1 MPEPILRRRTA
12 LLLFVALS
20 VDSSIGRAGADASQI
35 PPLYVLQTTRG
46 DTIRGPLLRIDAEG
60 SVEMGGDKGGRI
72 AERDI
77 VTLRQEKTLLPPT
90 TLAPQ
95 AIFANGDRLV
105 GDATALQGERLR
117 FKPAAAPLQEL
128 LVPLST
134 LAGIWLAAPEG
145 IDDPARFLSG
155 WLRLHRRRDAVLL
168 RNGDVVEGALAAFG
182 DRAGQSR
189 MARVHVDKK
198 DVDVDLA
205 QVAAVALAR
214 EKGRPPRVSRPSARI
229 VALDGSRLRFS
240 SITCDGGLLT
250 GATLFG
256 AELRIPLRDV
266 VAVEPYQSG
275 TVYLSDLAPRDY
287 QFTPYFGEGTLPY
300 AKDVSIAGN
309 EFMLAGSAY
318 DKGIGMRSQSRLT
331 YDLKGGYRCFTSVV
345 GLDDRTGREGT
356 VRIRVLVDGKLD
368 AAVDD
373 RELTAR
379 NGPRALRVDVSRAHE
394 LTLVVE
400 YGRRGNVQGHVDWA
414 DARLIK

>member
-1 MPEPILRRRTA
+1 MFLLA
-12 LLLFVALS
+12 AGLLLGSWKACA
-20 VDSSIGRAGADASQI
+20 DSAPI

-46 DTIRGPLLRIDAEG
+46 DTIRGPLIRIDADG

-72 AERDI
+72 AGRDV
-77 VTLRQEKTLLPPT
+77 VTLRQEKTPLPPR

-105 GDATALQGERLR
+105 GKALGLQGERLR
-117 FKPAAAPLQEL
+117 FKPAIAPLQEL

-134 LAGIWLAAPEG
+134 LEGIWLAAPEG
-145 IDDPARFLSG
+145 IDDPARFLTD
-155 WLRLHRRRDAVLL
+155 WIHLRHRRDAVLL
-168 RNGDVVEGALAAFG
+168 RNGDVVEGVLVAFG
-182 DRAGQSR
+182 DRAGQGR
-189 MARVHVDKK
+189 IARVHVDKK

-205 QVAAVALAR
+205 QVAALALAG
-214 EKGRPPRVSRPSARI
+214 EKGRAPRTPRPSARI
-229 VALDGSRLRFS
+229 VASDGSRLRFG

-250 GATLFG
+250 GASPFG

-275 TVYLSDLAPRDY
+275 AVYLSDLAPRDY
-287 QFTPYFGEGTLPY
+287 QYTPYFGEGTLPY
-300 AKDVSIAGN
+300 TKDVSVAGS
-309 EFMLAGSAY
+309 EIMLAGSAY

-331 YDLKGGYRCFTSVV
+331 YDLKDGYRWFISIV
-345 GLDDRTGREGT
+345 GLDDRSGREGT
-356 VRIRVLVDGKLD
+356 VRIKILVDGKLS
-368 AAVDD
+368 AAVED

-379 NGPRALRVDVSRAHE
+379 NGPRALRVDVGGAQE
-394 LTLVVE
+394 LTLVVQ